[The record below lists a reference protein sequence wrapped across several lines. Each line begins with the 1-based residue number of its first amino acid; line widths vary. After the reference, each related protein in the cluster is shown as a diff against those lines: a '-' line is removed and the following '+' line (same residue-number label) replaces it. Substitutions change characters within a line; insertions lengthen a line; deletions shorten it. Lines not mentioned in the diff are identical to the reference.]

1 MNLTGVRR
9 SRLAS
14 LCAGLSVLALAIAA
28 CGSGTS
34 LSSTQSAMPPAIPPT
49 TTVTAAP
56 TPIPTAT
63 GVPSQIGV
71 AVPIHGFTTP
81 VSVTI
86 IAASMGNRAECLV
99 DPVRPD
105 FFSGVSTT
113 GPWTHTSGCWV
124 DSNLPAGK
132 TLLAVHASVDG
143 IDAGRL
149 DTNPTVADVTGPGT
163 TYPVGAFGEFKPPSE
178 ETWIFVVPK
187 LSLFSGVYFMRFMSG
202 DDINLGAV
210 AYTP

>member
-1 MNLTGVRR
+1 MNLTGVAR

-28 CGSGTS
+28 CGSGAP
-34 LSSTQSAMPPAIPPT
+34 SAMLPT
-49 TTVTAAP
+49 TTATDAATAAP
-56 TPIPTAT
+56 TNVPTAT

-71 AVPIHGFTTP
+71 PVVIHGRNISVPFT
-81 VSVTI
+81 VTVT
-86 IAASMGNRAECLV
+86 AAAMGDRAECLV

-105 FFSGVSTT
+105 FFAGVHT
-113 GPWTHTSGCWV
+113 GPWTHTSGCWI
-124 DSNLPAGK
+124 DSNLPAGQ

-149 DTNPTVADVTGPGT
+149 DTNPTVADVTGPGS
-163 TYPVGAFGEFKPPSE
+163 TYPVAAFGEFKPPTE
-178 ETWIFVVPK
+178 ETWIFEVPK
-187 LSLFSGVYFMRFMSG
+187 VSLFSGVYFIRFDSG
-202 DDINLGAV
+202 DQINLGAV